1 MPRKFKVT
9 VNGREYDVTV
19 LELTAG
25 QSAPATRSPAW
36 AASSSRSSSR
46 SARR

>member
-1 MPRKFKVT
+1 MPRLFKVT

-25 QSAPATRSPAW
+25 QSAPASAPT
-36 AASSSRSSSR
+36 AAV
-46 SARR
+46 AAAGKG